1 MSSVLTPRPRH
12 PSRPRIT
19 TARSSPRVIR
29 RERET
34 ETPLGRPVINHLFP
48 FPSVIVFFPI
58 VSSPRRVETP
68 SIDDRTT
75 PNDRRARR
83 RSRSRVTVR
92 ARGPI
97 ASSIHPSQT
106 SRCPRPV
113 VRLIRP
119 PIVLDGARRDAK
131 TKNENE
137 NESTRTS
144 PRARSPVPRVRMRIR
159 IDRPSSRRP
168 FEIDRIRSV
177 HLHLL
182 VYFIIVYD
190 LWTRSI
196 YETRPCGENPN
207 ARMRVIHACVHE

>member
-75 PNDRRARR
+75 PNDRRRATSFAFARH
-83 RSRSRVTVR
+83 RSRARSHRV
-92 ARGPI
+92 
-97 ASSIHPSQT
+97 IHPSESDVEVPT
-106 SRCPRPV
+106 SRRSSHPPSHRPR
-113 VRLIRP
+113 R
-119 PIVLDGARRDAK
+119 ARRDAK
-131 TKNENE
+131 KKNETNAHLLSRSVARSARS
-137 NESTRTS
+137 NAGSN
-144 PRARSPVPRVRMRIR
+144 RSPVVASTVR
-159 IDRPSSRRP
+159 DRSNSIGTSTS
-168 FEIDRIRSV
+168 FSV
-177 HLHLL
+177 FYYS
-182 VYFIIVYD
+182 V
-190 LWTRSI
+190 
-196 YETRPCGENPN
+196 
-207 ARMRVIHACVHE
+207 